1 MPTNQEV
8 EKIVEELCGSVTSLF
23 PQTKIKAIL
32 FGSYARGDAEPGSD
46 IDVLILV
53 DALPFC
59 RNVER
64 EGVPCVWCQIVI
76 SLWQATLS
84 SEKHRKQLFSV
95 LFPVFR
101 RTFKKRFFAGNRLDS
116 NLDNEL
122 SEKRWQHWI
131 KYIVN
136 GYHHPKERGGKI
148 IACGC
153 LGQFPCSFSTRDC
166 QDNLLLSRQQFL
178 CLKLSKSACTQAINC
193 YN

>member
-95 LFPVFR
+95 LF
-101 RTFKKRFFAGNRLDS
+101 
-116 NLDNEL
+116 
-122 SEKRWQHWI
+122 
-131 KYIVN
+131 
-136 GYHHPKERGGKI
+136 
-148 IACGC
+148 
-153 LGQFPCSFSTRDC
+153 
-166 QDNLLLSRQQFL
+166 
-178 CLKLSKSACTQAINC
+178 
-193 YN
+193 

>member
-23 PQTKIKAIL
+23 PQNKIEAIL

-76 SLWQATLS
+76 SQ
-84 SEKHRKQLFSV
+84 R
-95 LFPVFR
+95 
-101 RTFKKRFFAGNRLDS
+101 
-116 NLDNEL
+116 
-122 SEKRWQHWI
+122 
-131 KYIVN
+131 
-136 GYHHPKERGGKI
+136 
-148 IACGC
+148 
-153 LGQFPCSFSTRDC
+153 
-166 QDNLLLSRQQFL
+166 
-178 CLKLSKSACTQAINC
+178 
-193 YN
+193 